1 MSKIGDE
8 LIFGMENAL
17 AHVRGTKRAARET
30 IVPVTIPEVVDVAA
44 IRRRLGFTQEV
55 FAVRFGFS
63 IKNIRNWEQGSRQPE
78 GPARAYLTVIDRDPK
93 AVEAALRQPA
103 MAMAGD

>member
-8 LIFGMENAL
+8 LVLGMENAL

-30 IVPVTIPEVVDVAA
+30 VVPVSIPEAVDVAG

-78 GPARAYLTVIDRDPK
+78 GPARAYLTVIDRAPQ
-93 AVEAALRQPA
+93 AVETALRQPA
-103 MAMAGD
+103 MASD